1 MNLAKPPRRGP
12 KPKKP
17 IARTSRPSRVR
28 KSAAGRAKLAAD
40 LAWAKAV
47 RESGPC
53 AALGYEYH
61 NLLDPRGRPLPVAH
75 HMCFSATTAA
85 HIVSRRYAATR
96 TEKRNGLPL
105 CLRMHQWFTSHPLAW
120 EAFVT
125 QKIGAEAFA
134 ALKAKA
140 QAGPKGNS

>member
-1 MNLAKPPRRGP
+1 MISPLLKPTRAKKAP
-12 KPKKP
+12 KP
-17 IARTSRPSRVR
+17 IARGKRPARVR
-28 KSAAGRAKLAAD
+28 KTASGRAKHAAD

-47 RESGPC
+47 RGSGPC

-140 QAGPKGNS
+140 LRGTK